1 MSTRTAGGS
10 ATARSIRP
18 SGNGAGQDTGFSRHP
33 CRPGLLTFRAMDE
46 AVDGAERVCATTK
59 ALPGRTP
66 AGEEYFDSNKV
77 IAALAAEIGLKLP

>member
-1 MSTRTAGGS
+1 
-10 ATARSIRP
+10 
-18 SGNGAGQDTGFSRHP
+18 
-33 CRPGLLTFRAMDE
+33 MDE